1 MNWVIL
7 PHEKP
12 PNFCNSNV
20 RIVNGLASYTNHEM
34 SVQKFNHYEIIEE
47 LGIGGMATV
56 YRAYD
61 PRFDRDVA
69 LKVLKRELLEDSQLR
84 DRFERESKIIAK
96 LEHAAIV
103 PVHDVGEDNGQ
114 LYYVMRYMTGGSLAE
129 RIHNNVLTINQ
140 VAHIFIRLA
149 EALDYAHRKGIVHRD
164 LKPGNILFDE
174 INNAFIADFGIAK
187 FAQAATRIT
196 NSGILGTPRY
206 ISPEQALGEEADG
219 RSDQYSLAVILF
231 EILSGRAP
239 FEAKTP
245 LGMALKHATEQ
256 PPNILKINPKLP
268 EALGNVMEKVLAKE
282 PDKRYKTCAEFVNAF
297 LEALPESSKAIDGS
311 ATPLPAWIYEHT
323 ELPTELPPS
332 QITMEQAQRRSRI
345 RLGIE
350 FALVALI
357 GFVIWGYPRINA
369 TPDASIST
377 PQPASTATAPASPTQ
392 NPPTPTIITPTD
404 TVEPTLIPTV
414 SGIGGAVSIAFTSNR
429 DIYLMDIDGND
440 FPVQLT
446 NTNVDKFELQW
457 LPNGQEILYAEGKC
471 VYTVNAD
478 KPGTPEKIAC
488 FTDEH
493 FDGFR
498 VSPDG
503 GHVAISIGRRLLIL
517 PFDREL
523 LASAKTAVEL
533 QKSENLCIDYT
544 EVTIKSAQWSSDG
557 NRLAILYQGAV
568 GNLNRLGEAI
578 RILDVDL
585 ERCEAVDPVL
595 IDEFPGR
602 YFTPDG
608 YAANPIL
615 PSYHWDGN
623 KQFVFNTYIRNGG
636 YGELYLYNTI
646 THEENHINPINGT
659 CCYRS
664 ATLSPDETHILFAF
678 QDRGEGPDSKTQLY
692 YIPLDGSKPVVP
704 FDLPLGYFTNP
715 RENILIAL
723 RPLTQ

>member
-1 MNWVIL
+1 MA
-7 PHEKP
+7 
-12 PNFCNSNV
+12 
-20 RIVNGLASYTNHEM
+20 RYTNHGM
-34 SVQKFNHYEIIEE
+34 SVQKFNHYEIIDE

-69 LKVLKRELLEDSQLR
+69 LKVLKRELLEDEQLR

-140 VAHIFIRLA
+140 VAHIFMRLA

-174 INNAFIADFGIAK
+174 VNNAFIADFGIAK

-239 FEAKTP
+239 FESKTP
-245 LGMALKHATEQ
+245 LGMAMKHATE
-256 PPNILKINPKLP
+256 PPPDILEINPKLP
-268 EALGNVMEKVLAKE
+268 KALGNVMKKVLQKE
-282 PDKRYKTCAEFVNAF
+282 PDKRYRTCSEFVNAF

-332 QITMEQAQRRSRI
+332 QVTLEQSQRRSRI

-350 FALVALI
+350 FVLVVLI
-357 GFVIWGYPRINA
+357 GFAIWVYPRINA
-369 TPDASIST
+369 TADAST
-377 PQPASTATAPASPTQ
+377 PTFQPASTVTASATPTQ
-392 NPPTPTIITPTD
+392 DLPTTPTVTPTE
-404 TVEPTLIPTV
+404 TVEPTPVPVIPSV
-414 SGIGGAVSIAFTSNR
+414 GGALNIAFTSNR
-429 DIYLMDIDGND
+429 DIYLMDMDGKNIT
-440 FPVQLT
+440 QLT
-446 NTNVDKFELQW
+446 NTNIDKFDLQW
-457 LPNGQEILYAEGKC
+457 LPNGQDILYAEGNC

-478 KPGTPEKIAC
+478 IPDTPEEIAC
-488 FTDEH
+488 FKEEN
-493 FDGFR
+493 FEGFR

-503 GHVAISIGRRLLIL
+503 SHVAISIGPRLLIL
-517 PFDREL
+517 PFDLEL
-523 LASAKTAVEL
+523 LATAQTAIEL
-533 QKSENLCIDYT
+533 QKSEKLCIDYS
-544 EVTIKSAQWSSDG
+544 EVTVKSAQWSSDG
-557 NRLAILYQGAV
+557 KSLAILYRGAV
-568 GNLNRLGEAI
+568 GNLNYVGEAV
-578 RILDVDL
+578 RILNVDL
-585 ERCEAVDPVL
+585 VRCEAVDPVL
-595 IDEFPGR
+595 IDQFPGR
-602 YFTPDG
+602 HFIPDG
-608 YAANPIL
+608 YTANPIL
-615 PSYHWDGN
+615 PSYHWDGDR
-623 KQFVFNTYIRNGG
+623 QFVFNTYIRNGG
-636 YGELYLYNTI
+636 YGELYLYDMDTQ
-646 THEENHINPINGT
+646 EEERINPVNGT

-664 ATLSPDETHILFAF
+664 ATLSPDGNYILFAF
-678 QDRGEGPDSKTQLY
+678 QDRGEGSDSKTQLY
-692 YIPLDGSKPVVP
+692 YIPLDGSEPVVP
-704 FDLPLGYFTNP
+704 FNLPLGYFTNP